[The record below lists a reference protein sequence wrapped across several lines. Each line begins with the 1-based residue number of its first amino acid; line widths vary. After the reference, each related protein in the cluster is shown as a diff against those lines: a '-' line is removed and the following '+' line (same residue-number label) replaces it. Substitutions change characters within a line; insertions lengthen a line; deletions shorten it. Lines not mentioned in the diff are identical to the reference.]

1 MSVNLFSC
9 SCLQSSAHRK
19 RAELMQEE
27 KKKKKTRVAESL
39 GKVEK

>member
-1 MSVNLFSC
+1 MPPKQYSQKKDRTKS
-9 SCLQSSAHRK
+9 RG
-19 RAELMQEE
+19 